1 MKKTPLNDWHRAHG
15 ASMVDF
21 GGWDMPVS
29 YGPIGAEHVATRQ
42 SAGLFDISHMGQV
55 LVEGPKAL
63 AFLQY
68 VTTNDVAA
76 LTDGR
81 MQYSLL
87 PNAEGGLWD
96 DIIVTRMSTER
107 FYVVVNASNTDAD
120 LAWMQAQAEAFGV
133 SVKHLAGQAMF
144 ALQGPKAELILQG
157 LMDASLAPL
166 KYYHLREDKVAGVAA
181 YLSRSGYT
189 GEDGFE
195 ISVPV
200 AEALKVWEALLQAG
214 SAQGLKTVGL
224 GARNTLRLEMA
235 YALYGHEID
244 AHTNAYEAG
253 LGWVV
258 KPAKGDFVGKAAILA
273 KKDAPARKLV
283 GFELIDRGVA
293 RDGYP
298 VLDADGNAVGQVT
311 SGGPSP
317 SLDNKCIGLAYVPV
331 SFGGRGHG
339 AGHRRPRPRPE
350 GQGREAAICAVTR
363 PQEILYHLG
372 VHGHTE

>member
-1 MKKTPLNDWHRAHG
+1 LKKTPLNDWHRAHG

-42 SAGLFDISHMGQV
+42 AAGLFDISHMGQV
-55 LVEGPKAL
+55 LVEGPRAL
-63 AFLQY
+63 DFLQY

-76 LTDGR
+76 LSDGR

-87 PNAEGGLWD
+87 PNEQGGLWD
-96 DIIVTRMSTER
+96 DIIVTRLSAQK
-107 FYVVVNASNTDAD
+107 FYVVVNASNTEPD
-120 LAWMQAQAEAFGV
+120 LAWMQAQARAFGV
-133 SVKHLAGQAMF
+133 SVSHLGGQAMF

-157 LMDASLAPL
+157 LMDASLTPL

-181 YLSRSGYT
+181 YVSRSGYT

-214 SAQGLKTVGL
+214 SALGMKVIGL

-244 AHTNAYEAG
+244 DKSNAYEAG

-258 KPAKGDFVGKAAILA
+258 KPAKGDFVGKAALVA

-298 VLDADGNAVGQVT
+298 VLDANGTVVGQVT

-317 SLDNKCIGLAYVPV
+317 SLDNKCIGLAYVPAALAAV
-331 SFGGRGHG
+331 GTELGIDVRGRALKARVVKPPFVASH
-339 AGHRRPRPRPE
+339 
-350 GQGREAAICAVTR
+350 VKKS
-363 PQEILYHLG
+363 
-372 VHGHTE
+372 

>member
-1 MKKTPLNDWHRAHG
+1 
-15 ASMVDF
+15 MVDF

-55 LVEGPKAL
+55 LVQGPRAL
-63 AFLQY
+63 DFLQY

-96 DIIVTRMSTER
+96 DIIVTRMGPER

-120 LAWMQAQAEAFGV
+120 LAWMQSQARAFGV
-133 SVKHLAGQAMF
+133 QVEHLQGQAMF
-144 ALQGPKAELILQG
+144 ALQGPRAERILQ
-157 LMDASLAPL
+157 SLVDAPL
-166 KYYHLREDKVAGVAA
+166 NTLHYYHLREDKVAGVAA

-195 ISVPV
+195 LSVPV
-200 AEALKVWEALLQAG
+200 AQALQVWQAILDEG
-214 SAQGLKTVGL
+214 KGEGLVCVGL

-244 AHTNAYEAG
+244 AQANAYEAG

-298 VLDADGNAVGQVT
+298 VLNADGVPVGQVT
-311 SGGPSP
+311 SGGPAP
-317 SLDNKCIGLAYVPV
+317 SLDNKCIGLAYVPTSLAALGTELGIDV
-331 SFGGRGHG
+331 RGRCLKARVVKPPFVPSHVRK
-339 AGHRRPRPRPE
+339 A
-350 GQGREAAICAVTR
+350 
-363 PQEILYHLG
+363 
-372 VHGHTE
+372 